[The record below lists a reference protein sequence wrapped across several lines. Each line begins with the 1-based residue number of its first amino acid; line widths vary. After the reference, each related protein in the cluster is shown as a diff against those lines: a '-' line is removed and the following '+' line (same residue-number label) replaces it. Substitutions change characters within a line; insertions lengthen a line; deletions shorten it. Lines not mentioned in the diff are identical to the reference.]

1 MISDRDQLLMTSRS
15 PSTFLSDRGKPYFP
29 ARPFPKLMK
38 FEMVKLD
45 PLVELTRN
53 DPTCINEISLSVW
66 PVPVMNRVF
75 CNESAMH
82 KNVNVKKSFLSRLL
96 HTC

>member
-1 MISDRDQLLMTSRS
+1 
-15 PSTFLSDRGKPYFP
+15 
-29 ARPFPKLMK
+29 
-38 FEMVKLD
+38 MVKLD

-66 PVPVMNRVF
+66 PVPVMKTLF

-82 KNVNVKKSFLSRLL
+82 KNVNVKKSFLIMPATYMLQLPSFAHL
-96 HTC
+96 TTPV